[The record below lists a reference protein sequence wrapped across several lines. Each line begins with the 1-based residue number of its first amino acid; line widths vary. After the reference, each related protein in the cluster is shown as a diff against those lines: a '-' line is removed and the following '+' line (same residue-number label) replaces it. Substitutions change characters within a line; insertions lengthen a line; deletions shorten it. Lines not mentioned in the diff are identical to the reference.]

1 MENNTMKF
9 TKKAIAM
16 LLMIALAVG
25 MIPISQVSAASK
37 LKLNAAKASLTV
49 GQSKQLKV
57 KSTKKKVTWS
67 SNKKSVATVSKT
79 GKVKAKKAGK
89 ATITAKVGKIRLK
102 CTITVKNKK
111 KTAKKK
117 VLVAYFSA
125 TGSTKRVAGFI
136 QSTAN
141 ADIYRIKPQKPY
153 TEDDLD
159 WTVDNSRAN
168 QEHNS
173 GSEPAIS
180 GKVSNINQY
189 DVIYLGYP
197 IWWGEAPNIMHT
209 FLKSHDLSGK
219 TIIPFCTSASSGLG
233 SSDKNLYKFAPQA
246 NWQKGKRFE
255 SDASKKSVQNWVKT
269 LKY

>member
-1 MENNTMKF
+1 MEKSNVRFVT
-9 TKKAIAM
+9 KAIAM
-16 LLMIALAVG
+16 LLMIVLAVG
-25 MIPISQVSAASK
+25 MLSVSQVSAASK
-37 LKLNAAKASLTV
+37 LKLNAAKANLTV

-57 KSTKKKVTWS
+57 KNTKKKVTWS

-89 ATITAKVGKIRLK
+89 TTITAKVGKTRLK
-102 CTITVKNKK
+102 CVITVKNKA
-111 KTAKKK
+111 AKKK

-136 QSTAN
+136 KSAAN
-141 ADIYRIKPQKPY
+141 ADTYRIKPQKPY

-159 WTVDNSRAN
+159 WTVNSSRVN
-168 QEHNS
+168 QEHNA

-180 GKVSNINQY
+180 GKISNLNQY

-219 TIIPFCTSASSGLG
+219 TVIPFCTSMSSGLG
-233 SSDKNLYKFAPQA
+233 SSAKNLHKFAPKA
-246 NWQKGKRFE
+246 NWQKGKRFD
-255 SDASKKSVQNWVKT
+255 SDASKKSVQNWVKG